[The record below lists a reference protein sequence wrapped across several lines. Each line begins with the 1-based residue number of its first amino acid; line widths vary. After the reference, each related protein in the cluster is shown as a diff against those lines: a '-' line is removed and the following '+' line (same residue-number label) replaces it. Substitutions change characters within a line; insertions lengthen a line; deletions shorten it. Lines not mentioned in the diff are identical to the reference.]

1 MKVGFIGLGQMGKP
15 MAMNLVADTSLV
27 VFDQD
32 RENSA
37 PLVQRGASCA
47 YGLGDFAQ
55 VDIIFLSLPNS
66 KVVET
71 VVCGE
76 GGLVEMMRPGM
87 IVVDTS
93 TIEYGATLAIS
104 EQLCRK
110 GIEFIDAPVSGMQS
124 RAEEGNTDYDV
135 WW

>member
-27 VFDQD
+27 VFDQA

-47 YGLGDFAQ
+47 DGLSDVAQ
-55 VDIIFLSLPNS
+55 ADVIFLSLPNS
-66 KVVET
+66 KVVEA

-76 GGLVEMMRPGM
+76 GGLIEMIRPGTT
-87 IVVDTS
+87 VVDTS
-93 TIEYGATLAIS
+93 TIEYGTTLTIS
-104 EQLCRK
+104 EQLCRE
-110 GIEFIDAPVSGMQS
+110 GIEFIDAPVSGMQA
-124 RAEEGNTDYDV
+124 RAEDGTLTMM
-135 WW
+135 